1 MMMYACVPVGVLVW
15 CGSTEMCMYLT
26 GKVECDAS
34 VMDGHTL
41 RHGAVGA
48 VPGVKNPVLLARQIL
63 EAQSHPLPGGLV
75 PPRWVG
81 LPAVETFQSGLYFK
95 CFFKVLLG
103 FQNGKYWFTNLFF

>member
-1 MMMYACVPVGVLVW
+1 MCDDTFMYVPLGKLAW
-15 CGSTEMCMYLT
+15 CGGTDICVCMCVCCT

-63 EAQSHPLPGGLV
+63 DAQSHPLPGGLV
-75 PPRWVG
+75 PPRLVG
-81 LPAVETFQSGLYFK
+81 PPF
-95 CFFKVLLG
+95 LL
-103 FQNGKYWFTNLFF
+103 